1 MVKTIYWYEHRFLET
16 KIEKDIFGLMNN
28 AIFGKTMGNVRKR
41 KGIKLVT
48 PEKIE
53 TIWHQNQNF
62 FPNFFSENLLA
73 IEVRKKL
80 IISNKSG

>member
-1 MVKTIYWYEHRFLET
+1 
-16 KIEKDIFGLMNN
+16 MNN

-41 KGIKLVT
+41 KVIKLVT

-53 TIWHQNQNF
+53 AIWHQNQNF
-62 FPNFFSENLLA
+62 FPNFFSENLLT
-73 IEVRKKL
+73 IEVRKTL

>member
-1 MVKTIYWYEHRFLET
+1 
-16 KIEKDIFGLMNN
+16 MNN

-73 IEVRKKL
+73 IEVTKTL
-80 IISNKSG
+80 IISNKSGQLG